1 MGGFSFLMCCYISN
15 LRQEGRAGTIPARMS
30 YRNEE
35 RTPLRLTALVWG
47 MDGDG
52 RVFMEQV
59 QTIDIS
65 PLGARL
71 KGLNRPV
78 KIGAILG
85 LQNGDNQGR
94 FEVMWIGEPGSDRE
108 GQIGVRCIQV
118 GAQNKKSVLYVD
130 DQDFELERRR
140 SLLEAFGYTMHTA
153 STASEA
159 FEILNA
165 VQCQLVMVDSPLPG
179 VNDVT
184 FIDQIKRTQP
194 QTKVLVVSAFPSK
207 VPERVFEVS
216 DGYVHKG
223 DNQNKLVAAVE
234 QLIGPGNT
242 LKWPITRCI
251 QRYEVVVPVTVKVL
265 RRGVS
270 TILIGNSVDLSE
282 AGIGVAVTDG
292 ELIAGEIVTV
302 EFSLPTSHEKL
313 QIYAMVRHRKENHYG
328 IQFVDV
334 TTEHRQAIRE
344 LCDVLVPMNIPQ

>member
-1 MGGFSFLMCCYISN
+1 
-15 LRQEGRAGTIPARMS
+15 MS
-30 YRNEE
+30 HRNEQ

-78 KIGAILG
+78 SIGTIVG

-94 FEVMWIGEPGSDRE
+94 FEVVWIGEPGSDRE

-118 GAQNKKSVLYVD
+118 GAQNKKAVLYVD
-130 DQDFELERRR
+130 DQDYELERRR
-140 SLLEAFGYTMHTA
+140 PLLEAFGYAVHTA

-165 VQCQLVMVDSPLPG
+165 VHCQLVMVDCPLPG

-194 QTKVLVVSAFPSK
+194 NAKVLIISAFPSK
-207 VPERVFEVS
+207 VQERAFEIA
-216 DGYVHKG
+216 DGNVHKG
-223 DNQNKLVAAVE
+223 DNQNKLISAIE
-234 QLIGPGNT
+234 QLIGPGNS

-251 QRYEVVVPVTVKVL
+251 QRYEVVVPVSVKVV

-270 TILIGNSVDLSE
+270 TVLIGNSVDLSE
-282 AGIGVAVTDG
+282 AGIGVALTDG

-302 EFSLPTSHEKL
+302 EFSLPTSREKL
-313 QIYAMVRHRKENHYG
+313 RIYATIRHRKDNHYG

-334 TTEHRQAIRE
+334 EPEHRQAIRE
-344 LCDVLVPMNIPQ
+344 LCDVLVPMNVPQ

>member
-1 MGGFSFLMCCYISN
+1 
-15 LRQEGRAGTIPARMS
+15 MS
-30 YRNEE
+30 HRIEE
-35 RTPLRLTALVWG
+35 RTALRLTALVWG

-71 KGLNRPV
+71 KGLNRTV
-78 KIGAILG
+78 SIGTIVG
-85 LQNGDNQGR
+85 LQNGENQGR
-94 FEVMWIGEPGSDRE
+94 FEVVWIGEPGSDRE

-140 SLLEAFGYTMHTA
+140 SLLEAFGYSVHTA
-153 STASEA
+153 TTASEA
-159 FEILNA
+159 FAILNA
-165 VQCQLVMVDSPLPG
+165 VPCQLVMVDSPLPG

-184 FIDQIKRTQP
+184 FIDQIRRTQP
-194 QTKVLVVSAFPSK
+194 NAKVLVLSAFPSK
-207 VPERVFEVS
+207 VPERVFETS
-216 DGYVHKG
+216 DSYIHKG
-223 DNQNKLVAAVE
+223 DNQNKLVTAIE
-234 QLIGPGNT
+234 QLIGPGNS

-251 QRYEVVVPVTVKVL
+251 QRYEVVVPVAVKVL
-265 RRGVS
+265 RRGQS
-270 TILIGNSVDLSE
+270 TMLVGNSVDLSE
-282 AGIGVAVTDG
+282 AGIGVALTDG

-302 EFSLPTSHEKL
+302 EFSLPTSQEKL
-313 QIYAMVRHRKENHYG
+313 RIYATIRHRKDSHYG

-334 TTEHRQAIRE
+334 MPEHRQAIRE

>member
-1 MGGFSFLMCCYISN
+1 
-15 LRQEGRAGTIPARMS
+15 MS
-30 YRNEE
+30 HRNEE

-59 QTIDIS
+59 QTLDIS

-78 KIGAILG
+78 SVGTILG

-94 FEVMWIGEPGSDRE
+94 FEVMWIGEPGSNRE
-108 GQIGVRCIQV
+108 GQVGVRCIHV
-118 GAQNKKSVLYVD
+118 GAQTKKSVLYVD

-140 SLLEAFGYTMHTA
+140 QLLEAFGYSVHTA
-153 STASEA
+153 SSASEA
-159 FEILNA
+159 FEVLNA
-165 VQCQLVMVDSPLPG
+165 VQCQMVMVDCPMPG

-184 FIDQIKRTQP
+184 FLDQVKRTQP
-194 QTKVLVVSAFPSK
+194 QTKVLVISTFPSK
-207 VPERVFEVS
+207 VQERVFEIT
-216 DGYVHKG
+216 DAFVHKG
-223 DNQNKLVAAVE
+223 DNQNKLMTSIE

-251 QRYEVVVPVTVKVL
+251 QRYEVVVPVSVKVL

-270 TILIGNSVDLSE
+270 TVLVGNSVDLSE
-282 AGIGVAVTDG
+282 AGIGVALSDG

-302 EFSLPTSHEKL
+302 EFSLPTSKEKL
-313 QIYAMVRHRKENHYG
+313 RIYSTIRHRKENHYG

-334 TTEHRQAIRE
+334 LPEQRQAIRE